1 MRLSIIT
8 LSLAIAFSF
17 QASAQSIKL
26 SAGATLEI
34 NQNMDVSSKSN
45 MMGTEIEVKTKGTS
59 KMLVKIKSVKDSIM
73 VIGFTIKRIQGSIS
87 MMGQNQE
94 FDSNDSSNKSNPAYE
109 AIASNLN
116 KEEEHTFVNGKLIN
130 DSKKES
136 DPNESAVYMLGGG
149 LNVSNTEFASKLFSP
164 IEAKGKAI
172 GFKWTSEGKSD
183 DTGSVSISI
192 YSITKATDTELEIT
206 ENNTQKIK
214 KTVKAMGLEV
224 KQTSTSIISNICV
237 YSKTTGLLK
246 KWVSN
251 NLTNGTAEMMGTSVP
266 INMKITSTATVE

>member
-26 SAGATLEI
+26 SAGATLEL
-34 NQNMDVSSKSN
+34 NQNIDMNTKST
-45 MMGTEIEVKTKGTS
+45 MMGTEIEGTTNA
-59 KMLVKIKSVKDSIM
+59 KNKVLAKIKSVKDSVM
-73 VIGFTIKRIQGSIS
+73 VVVFTIKRIQGSIS
-87 MMGQNQE
+87 MMGQNQQ
-94 FDSNDSSNKSNPAYE
+94 FDSDDSSNKSNPAYE
-109 AIASNLN
+109 AIAGNLN
-116 KEEEHTFVNGKLIN
+116 KEEEHTFVNGMLVN
-130 DSKKES
+130 DSKKAS
-136 DPNESAVYMLGGG
+136 SSNENAGNLIGGFS
-149 LNVSNTEFASKLFSP
+149 VSNTEFASKLFSP

-172 GFKWTSEGKSD
+172 GFKWPSEEKTEDTSS
-183 DTGSVSISI
+183 TSISI

-206 ENNTQKIK
+206 QNTTQKARGTI
-214 KTVKAMGLEV
+214 KAMGMEV
-224 KQTSTSIISNICV
+224 KQNTTSIISNVCV

-251 NLTNGTAEMMGTSVP
+251 NLTNGTAEMMGTNVP